1 MSNVRQRSPYSHARR
16 WLRTQA
22 YRLLTDLVGDNDG
35 RVLLPVLQ
43 GPAKGLRF
51 RLDLV
56 TKEESGYFLGHYDLR
71 ILRQVV
77 QICRQGWC
85 VWDCGG
91 YLGFYT
97 AFFARCVGSGGCVVV
112 FEADPRNMA
121 RIKGNMALNGFD
133 HIRFVDAAIGSPC
146 GETDF
151 ILSDNTNSHIPGTYV
166 GVTPEDYSRI
176 EGVARIV
183 RVSCLSLDQ
192 ACFERRLPT
201 PQLIKIDIDGA
212 EKMALPHAEQLAREV
227 KPLIVL
233 ELHNPE
239 CDAAAWEF
247 AQRVGYTLR
256 SLDTGEPVRNRGE
269 VRGTL
274 LCAPADQPQPLVSPA

>member
-1 MSNVRQRSPYSHARR
+1 MSDGKQSRARK
-16 WLRTQA
+16 WLRTRV
-22 YRLLTDLVGDNDG
+22 YGLITDLAGDDDG

-43 GPAKGLRF
+43 GPARGLRF

-56 TKEESGYFLGHYDLR
+56 TRGESSFFVGRYDLP
-71 ILRQVV
+71 ILRQIR
-77 QICRQGWC
+77 QICQKGWC

-97 AFFARCVGSGGCVVV
+97 AFLSRCVGPGGRVVV

-121 RIKGNMALNGFD
+121 RIKDNMALNGFE
-133 HIRFVDAAIGSPC
+133 HIRFVDAAIGNPC
-146 GETDF
+146 GEIDF

-166 GVTPEDYSRI
+166 GVTPEDYRKI
-176 EGVARIV
+176 ESVGSVV

-192 ACFERRLPT
+192 ACFEMDLPT

-212 EKMALPHAEQLAREV
+212 EKLALPHAERLAREV
-227 KPLIVL
+227 GPLIIL

-247 AQRVGYTLR
+247 AQRVGYSLR
-256 SLDTGEPVRNRGE
+256 SLDTGEPVQTREE

-274 LCAPADQPQPLVSPA
+274 LCAPAD